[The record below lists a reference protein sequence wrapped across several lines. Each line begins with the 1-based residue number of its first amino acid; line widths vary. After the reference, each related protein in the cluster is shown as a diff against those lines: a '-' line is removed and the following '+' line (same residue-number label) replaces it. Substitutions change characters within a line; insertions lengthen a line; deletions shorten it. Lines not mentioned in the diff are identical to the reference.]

1 MSEHFPILEVEDER
15 TPLADSALGLIAEL
29 FARSDRQ
36 PLAELRMEL
45 GEKRLDLLAAYDFHL
60 LSAQA
65 PDGAAAAVAIGV
77 YLAGVNAG
85 FVSYLAVDPRH
96 RARRLGRTLRLRLI
110 DTLRKDARGSGFRDL
125 GWVLGEV
132 RRASPWL
139 RRLVRERGAI
149 PFDLE
154 YYHPGIVLD
163 VDAVRWVLYRQ
174 PVGDGRPWLPAAEV
188 RRTLFAIWRRV
199 YRIRYPLE
207 RPGFAAMLEQL
218 AGKDL
223 VGPDPELHTSDDSG
237 DADARRAA
245 HAGALTRSS

>member
-1 MSEHFPILEVEDER
+1 MSEHFPIVELEDER
-15 TPLADSALGLIAEL
+15 TPLAESALGLIAEL

-36 PLAELRMEL
+36 PLAELRMEVA
-45 GEKRLDLLAAYDFHL
+45 EKRLDLLAAYDFHL
-60 LSAQA
+60 LAALA

-85 FVSYLAVDPRH
+85 FVSYLAVDPRFQ
-96 RARRLGRTLRLRLI
+96 ARRLGRTLRLRLI
-110 DTLRKDARGSGFRDL
+110 ETLRADARGSGFRDL
-125 GWVLGEV
+125 GWMLGEV

-139 RRLVRERGAI
+139 QRLVRERGAI

-163 VDAVRWVLYRQ
+163 ADAVRWVLYRQ
-174 PVGDGRPWLPAAEV
+174 PVGDGRRRLPAAEV
-188 RRTLFAIWRRV
+188 SRTLFAIWRRV

-218 AGKDL
+218 AGRGS
-223 VGPDPELHTSDDSG
+223 VGPDPELHTFDDSG
-237 DADARRAA
+237 DAAALRAA
-245 HAGALTRSS
+245 RADVSSPAP